1 MKFEE
6 LPSLVRASLRSLA
19 QETSAIGGKMF
30 VFGSFAR
37 GDARPN
43 SDLDIGF
50 FAPPKGDWVRQM
62 LNERIPALPTI
73 RPVDLVDFDQLEPG
87 FRAVAGKHIL
97 PL

>member
-6 LPSLVRASLRSLA
+6 LPPRVRVSLRSLA
-19 QETSAIGGKMF
+19 LEARAAGGNLF

-50 FAPPKGDWVRQM
+50 IAPATNDTVRQ
-62 LNERIPALPTI
+62 LLAARIHALPTI
-73 RPVDLVDFDQLEPG
+73 RPVELVDFAQLEPG
-87 FRAVAGKHIL
+87 FRAVAGKNIL

>member
-1 MKFEE
+1 MSFED
-6 LPSLVRASLRSLA
+6 LPQLVRASLHALA
-19 QETSAIGGKMF
+19 LETAAIGGKLF

-37 GDARPN
+37 GNARPT

-50 FAPPKGDWVRQM
+50 SAPPADTQVRQM
-62 LNERIPALPTI
+62 LAERIPALPTI
-73 RPVDLVDFDQLEPG
+73 RPIELVDFDQLAPG

>member
-1 MKFEE
+1 
-6 LPSLVRASLRSLA
+6 
-19 QETSAIGGKMF
+19 MF

-37 GDARPN
+37 GDARPT

-50 FAPPKGDWVRQM
+50 SAPAEDTQVRQM
-62 LNERIPALPTI
+62 LAERIPALPTI
-73 RPVDLVDFDQLEPG
+73 RPVEMVDFDRLEPG